1 MFLSCPCHQAAAQVS
16 FNFQSS
22 SECATSK
29 PYIYHSIDTGLC
41 PCANNNL
48 ITAQPLK
55 PVETI
60 SQTES
65 RDKQAIHSAHRLA
78 VIVPFRDRF
87 DELTQFVPH
96 MNLFLKK
103 QNIDHEIFVINQ
115 VYIIIWFHTNFKLW
129 ILHFTGWWVPIQQGI
144 THQCWIPAHQQHQ
157 QVWLSCD
164 ARRRSTPS

>member
-1 MFLSCPCHQAAAQVS
+1 MAWKLRYNTLIIWLFIGLFFGLLYVLVMSLP
-16 FNFQSS
+16 SS
-22 SECATSK
+22 SSSGIFSLPEILGMCYLK

-65 RDKQAIHSAHRLA
+65 RDKQVNHSAHRLA

-115 VYIIIWFHTNFKLW
+115 VYIII
-129 ILHFTGWWVPIQQGI
+129 
-144 THQCWIPAHQQHQ
+144 
-157 QVWLSCD
+157 
-164 ARRRSTPS
+164 

>member
-1 MFLSCPCHQAAAQVS
+1 MEATVQHITHMVIHRPLFWSLVCSCHVPAIKQQLRYLFIARDPRNVLLNNLI
-16 FNFQSS
+16 F
-22 SECATSK
+22 
-29 PYIYHSIDTGLC
+29 IILDTGLC
-41 PCANNNL
+41 PCANNL
-48 ITAQPLK
+48 LTAQPLK

-115 VYIIIWFHTNFKLW
+115 VYIII
-129 ILHFTGWWVPIQQGI
+129 
-144 THQCWIPAHQQHQ
+144 
-157 QVWLSCD
+157 
-164 ARRRSTPS
+164 